1 MNGHV
6 SLNLLDLAV
15 FAVYM
20 VVTVAL
26 GFWVAR
32 KGRDTAQGYFLGNKT
47 IPWFVIGAS
56 MVAADISSEQFIS
69 FVGGAYKHGI
79 VLASADWNAWI
90 IYSLLILVFL
100 PYYVRTGVS
109 TMPEFLERRY
119 NSTCRYIFAIA
130 SVVGFVAAI
139 NAGALYS
146 GGIMLDSFLGEN
158 VGRSLVS
165 VLPIQR
171 FGDSTISPVVIYI
184 VFFAVTTGIYT
195 IYGGLKSAAWT
206 DFMQIIILL
215 FVGFLVPV
223 LALRHAGDM
232 TQFIHDHNEHF
243 QVFKPPTHNPFPFT
257 GVFTGFLS
265 VGIWYSC
272 TSQHM
277 VQRVLAA
284 KDEWHARVGVICAG
298 FLHIILPLFFI
309 VPGIIAL
316 KMFPNLPNPDQAYL
330 VLVRELIPTG
340 LKGLL
345 LAGMA
350 AALMG
355 HVATVLNSAS
365 TIITLDLY
373 KKLSRREVTEQQ
385 QVRMG
390 RWSGVVVLAA
400 SIAIAVFFTT
410 QPDTTLFEKIQTILF
425 FIAPPF
431 AVVFTLGILWRRA
444 NGTGA
449 IVTMALG
456 FEFSWALWYFELLG
470 RFNTFN
476 HRALAT
482 WIFCMTVMI
491 VTSLVTEPPP
501 EEKTKGIIWNK
512 SYLSLLPEE
521 RAKYRGLKDWRIW
534 WALFVG
540 IVLAIYGFFLWFRFQ
555 HPWSLPK

>member
-1 MNGHV
+1 MNAASQV
-6 SLNLLDLAV
+6 SLNVVDLAV
-15 FAVYM
+15 FGIYM
-20 VVTVAL
+20 VATVAL
-26 GFWVAR
+26 GFWV
-32 KGRDTAQGYFLGNKT
+32 GRRDKETAQGYFLGNKT

-79 VLASADWNAWI
+79 VLAAADWNAWI
-90 IYSLLILVFL
+90 VYTLLIFIFL

-119 NSTCRYIFAIA
+119 SPACRYIFAVA
-130 SVVGFVAAI
+130 SVAGFIAAI

-146 GGIMLDSFLGEN
+146 GGIMLDSFLGE
-158 VGRSLVS
+158 SLS
-165 VLPIQR
+165 KVLPTFSVAGQEV
-171 FGDSTISPVVIYI
+171 SPVVLYI

-223 LALRHAGDM
+223 LALQHAGDLKP
-232 TQFIHDHNEHF
+232 FIAEHNEHF
-243 QVFKPPTHNPFPFT
+243 QVFKPPTHKPFPFT

-284 KDEWHARVGVICAG
+284 RDEWHARVGVVCAG
-298 FLHIILPLFFI
+298 FLHVILPVFFI
-309 VPGIIAL
+309 VPGIVAL
-316 KMFPNLPNPDQAYL
+316 KLYPQLPHPDQAYL
-330 VLVRELIPTG
+330 VLVRELIPSG

-373 KKLSRREVTEQQ
+373 KRLAGIEMTEKQ
-385 QVRMG
+385 QVRIG
-390 RWSGVVVLAA
+390 RWSGGAVLAA
-400 SIAIAVFFTT
+400 SIWIAILFTR
-410 QPDTTLFEKIQTILF
+410 QPDTTLFEKIQTVLF

-444 NGTGA
+444 NSTA
-449 IVTMALG
+449 ALVTMGAG
-456 FEFSWALWYFELLG
+456 FACSWALFQFELLG

-482 WIFCMTVMI
+482 WVFCMAVMI
-491 VTSLVTEPPP
+491 ATSLLTAAPPR
-501 EEKTKGIIWNK
+501 EKTEGIIWNR
-512 SYLSLLPEE
+512 SYLSLPPDE
-521 RAKYRGLKDWRIW
+521 RAKYSGVRDWRLW
-534 WALFVG
+534 WGIFVG
-540 IVLAIYGFFLWFRFQ
+540 IVLCIYGFFLWFRFQ
-555 HPWSLPK
+555 HPW

>member
-6 SLNLLDLAV
+6 SLSFFDIGV
-15 FAVYM
+15 FVCYM
-20 VVTVAL
+20 VVAIAL
-26 GFWVAR
+26 GFWVGR
-32 KGRDTAQGYFLGNKT
+32 KGKSTAQGYFLGNKT
-47 IPWFVIGAS
+47 LPWFVIGTS

-69 FVGGAYKHGI
+69 NVGGAFKHGI
-79 VLASADWNAWI
+79 VLAAGDWNAWI
-90 IYSLLILVFL
+90 IYSLLIFIFL
-100 PYYVRTGVS
+100 PYYVRTGVT

-119 NSTCRYIFAIA
+119 NPACRYIFAVA
-130 SVVGFVAAI
+130 SIVGFVAAI

-146 GGIMLDSFLGEN
+146 GGIMLDSFFGEDLA
-158 VGRSLVS
+158 RLLPKI
-165 VLPIQR
+165 VL
-171 FGDSTISPVVIYI
+171 FGQPVSPVVIYI
-184 VFFAVTTGIYT
+184 VFFALTTGIYT

-215 FVGFLVPV
+215 FAGFLVPV
-223 LALRHAGDM
+223 LALRHAGDL
-232 TQFIHDHNEHF
+232 TGFIQEHPEHF
-243 QVFKPPTHNPFPFT
+243 QMFKPPTHKPFPFT

-298 FLHIILPLFFI
+298 FLHVIMPFFFI

-316 KMFPNLPNPDQAYL
+316 KMFPNLPHPDQAYL
-330 VLVRELIPTG
+330 VLVKELIPTG

-365 TIITLDLY
+365 TIVTIDLY
-373 KKLSRREVTEQQ
+373 KKLVNRDATEAQ

-390 RWSGVVVLAA
+390 RWSGGLVLLA
-400 SIAIAVFFTT
+400 SIWIAIVFT
-410 QPDTTLFEKIQTILF
+410 QQTDTTLFEKIQTVFF

-431 AVVFTLGILWRRA
+431 AVVFTVGILWKRA
-444 NGTGA
+444 TGTA
-449 IVTMALG
+449 AVATMVVG
-456 FEFSWALWYFELLG
+456 FLVSWVLFQFELLG

-482 WIFCMTVMI
+482 WISSMLVMM
-491 VTSLVTEPPP
+491 VVSLLTPPPP
-501 EEKTKGIIWNK
+501 EEKIRGIIWNK
-512 SYLSLLPEE
+512 SFLQIPPEE
-521 RAKYRGLKDWRIW
+521 QAKYRGLKDWRVW
-534 WALFVG
+534 WGIFVG
-540 IVLAIYGFFLWFRFQ
+540 IVLAIYAFFIWHRIQ
-555 HPWSLPK
+555 HPW

>member
-1 MNGHV
+1 MSATNTQV
-6 SLNLLDLAV
+6 SLNALDLGI
-15 FAVYM
+15 FAAYM
-20 VVTVAL
+20 LVTVAL

-47 IPWFVIGAS
+47 IPWFVIGSS

-69 FVGGAYKHGI
+69 NVGGAYKHGI
-79 VLASADWNAWI
+79 VLAAGDWNAWI
-90 IYSLLILVFL
+90 IYTLLIFIFL
-100 PYYVRTGVS
+100 PYYVRTGVC

-119 NSTCRYIFAIA
+119 NSTCRYLFAVA
-130 SVVGFVAAI
+130 SLGGFIAAI

-146 GGIMLDSFLGEN
+146 GGIMLDSFFGEDLS
-158 VGRSLVS
+158 RLMPH
-165 VLPIQR
+165 LAL
-171 FGDSTISPVVIYI
+171 FGKPVSPVALYI
-184 VFFAVTTGIYT
+184 IFFAATTGLYT

-215 FVGFLVPV
+215 FAGFLVPV
-223 LALRHAGDM
+223 IALRHAGDM
-232 TQFIHDHNEHF
+232 TQFIADHNEHF
-243 QVFKPPTHNPFPFT
+243 QMFKPPTHKPFPFT

-284 KDEWHARVGVICAG
+284 KDEWHARVGVVCAG
-298 FLHIILPLFFI
+298 FLHVIMPFFFI
-309 VPGIIAL
+309 VPGIIAF
-316 KMFPNLPNPDQAYL
+316 KMFPNLEHPDQAYL
-330 VLVRELIPTG
+330 TLVKQFVPSG

-365 TIITLDLY
+365 TIATLDLY
-373 KKLSRREVTEQQ
+373 KKLANPNATEAQ
-385 QVRMG
+385 QVRVG
-390 RWSGVVVLAA
+390 RWSGVVILIA
-400 SIAIAVFFTT
+400 SIWIAIEFTT
-410 QPDTTLFEKIQTILF
+410 TTTPLFEKVQTVFF

-444 NGTGA
+444 NGVA
-449 IVTMALG
+449 AVTTMFAG
-456 FEFSWALWYFELLG
+456 FLCSWVLFQFELLG

-482 WIFCMTVMI
+482 WMCSMTVMI
-491 VTSLVTEPPP
+491 VVSLLSAPPP
-501 EEKTKGIIWNK
+501 REKTDGIIWNK
-512 SYLSLLPEE
+512 SFAMLPPEE
-521 RAKYRGLKDWRIW
+521 QARHSGWQDWRLW
-534 WALFVG
+534 WGLFVG
-540 IVLAIYGFFLWFRFQ
+540 IVLCIYGFFLWYRFQ
-555 HPWSLPK
+555 HPW